1 MKSNENFS
9 FFSFSFPSN
18 FYAAKQNLNNQ
29 KIYIYIYIYQKYVQ
43 FICNRIWNC
52 NLSKRYYNNKKLKIT
67 WNQKNTFFILSF
79 SFPSNFYAAKQN
91 LKNQKKSKLTTQL
104 NYENFDYYTHT
115 TTCYARNI
123 DNFQFFYDSKTVP
136 FLLKIVRKMELM
148 DLHCCFSG
156 EQSGPLVVKSDGG
169 WSISRRERERERERE
184 ILGSERSVRF

>member
-1 MKSNENFS
+1 MKANENFS
-9 FFSFSFPSN
+9 FF
-18 FYAAKQNLNNQ
+18 
-29 KIYIYIYIYQKYVQ
+29 
-43 FICNRIWNC
+43 
-52 NLSKRYYNNKKLKIT
+52 
-67 WNQKNTFFILSF
+67 SF

-169 WSISRRERERERERE
+169 
-184 ILGSERSVRF
+184 